1 MKNVNSDV
9 AYNYLRQRILDGTFA
24 SGDALTASTLAG
36 EIGLSRTPVR
46 EALRQ
51 LETEGLVEIRPH
63 LGATVRKLEFKDFK
77 EMCGMRLA
85 LESYAAELAAK
96 NATEIDL
103 QEIGAALMAMRQLT
117 AEIVAKGENEARRA
131 GLIREDIRFH
141 VAILTA
147 AQNDLIKKSIL
158 QLHLVNRIVSAKVA
172 MTEPKGQA
180 ESASNRR
187 EVLQEHEAIHD
198 GIAERDEDA
207 ARRAMRRHILQIV
220 DKQIALRA
228 RATANATAKPLSNE
242 ELLYTP

>member
-9 AYNYLRQRILDGTFA
+9 AYSYMRQRILDGAFA

-36 EIGLSRTPVR
+36 EIGVSRTPVR

-51 LETEGLVEIRPH
+51 LETEGLVEIRPY

-96 NATEIDL
+96 NATEHDL
-103 QEIGAALMAMRQLT
+103 QEMGAALVAMRQLT
-117 AEIVAKGENEARRA
+117 AEIVAKGENESRRA
-131 GLIREDIRFH
+131 GMIREDIRFH

-147 AQNDLIKKSIL
+147 AKNDLIKKSIL

-172 MTEPKGQA
+172 MKEPKGQA
-180 ESASNRR
+180 ESVSNRR

-198 GIAERDEDA
+198 GIVARDEDV
-207 ARRAMRRHILQIV
+207 ARRAMQRHILQIV

-228 RATANATAKPLSNE
+228 RATAKAAAKPLSTE
-242 ELLYTP
+242 ELHYSP